1 MPVGAAIGAAGSLGA
16 AGIGYLGSQAA
27 AKAQTG
33 LGQQALSQQLGMFNT
48 AQGALQP
55 YISAGQN
62 ALPTLQSLLTP
73 GPSQTA
79 TLSQLPGFQF
89 QSQWGGLAATNALAA
104 RGLGGSSG
112 PLAMAISNYNQG
124 LAGTSFNSLAGLI
137 QNYANMGSGAAGA
150 LGGIASATGG
160 QAGGTLTGIGQ
171 AQAQG
176 ILGGANAAAA
186 GLTGATGAGSNA
198 YLLSTLL
205 ANNSTGI
212 TGQANGSIYPSASF
226 LNPSTSFNPAGGG
239 GTTPPP
245 LDTYSGYG
253 AGG

>member
-27 AKAQTG
+27 SKAQTG

-48 AQGALQP
+48 AQQGLQP
-55 YISAGQN
+55 YISAGQSV
-62 ALPTLQSLLTP
+62 LPTLQNLLTP
-73 GPSQTA
+73 GPSQTQ

-89 QSQWGGLAATNALAA
+89 QSQWGNLATTNALAA

-124 LAGTSFNSLAGLI
+124 LAGTAFSGLTGML
-137 QNYANMGSGAAGA
+137 QNYASMGSGAASS
-150 LGGIASATGG
+150 LGGIASQTGA

-176 ILGGANAAAA
+176 ILGGTNALAS
-186 GLTGATGAGSNA
+186 GLTGTANAGSNA
-198 YLLSTLL
+198 YLLSALL
-205 ANNSTGI
+205 QNQGGAASGT
-212 TGQANGSIYPSASF
+212 ANGSIYPSASF
-226 LNPSTSFNPAGGG
+226 LNPNTAFNPTGG
-239 GTTPPP
+239 
-245 LDTYSGYG
+245 
-253 AGG
+253 